1 MQLSTLMSIKTGL
14 YPEDCKYCLQNA
26 KYNKDIK
33 SEKLVDI
40 KKIIKNAKQAKNQD
54 QLDFVWVLFVKS
66 VNDRYISFLIK
77 VISEVKFIGLESLYD
92 TRIINNNTSK

>member
-40 KKIIKNAKQAKNQD
+40 KKIIKNAKQAKN
-54 QLDFVWVLFVKS
+54 
-66 VNDRYISFLIK
+66 
-77 VISEVKFIGLESLYD
+77 
-92 TRIINNNTSK
+92 